1 MANIDASFG
10 LRPIGL
16 DNSSGPSPVLNKYI
30 IAAAEA
36 TDLFV
41 GDPVQLG
48 GTAILDLVDG
58 VTYST
63 VVRATAGS
71 GSFITGVIAA
81 FVPETDESPT
91 FKTDAVTQ
99 RTVLVADDPTQLFEI
114 QADGT
119 VAVTDFGETADIIFT
134 NAGSTATGLAGAELD
149 TSDIGTGSQ
158 LVIERM
164 GGVGSTGRNDI
175 TSANPVLVVRISEH
189 QKLNT
194 STGV

>member
-1 MANIDASFG
+1 MANIDAPFG

-16 DNSSGPSPVLNKYI
+16 DTSSGPTPVLNKYI
-30 IAAAEA
+30 IPAAEA

-41 GDPVQLG
+41 GDPVNLG

-58 VTYST
+58 VTYPT
-63 VVRATAGS
+63 VTRATAGS
-71 GSFITGVIAA
+71 GNFMIGVIVD
-81 FVPETDESPT
+81 FIPETDESPK

-99 RTVLVADDPTQLFEI
+99 RTVLVADDPSQLFEM
-114 QADGT
+114 QADGS
-119 VAVTDFGETADIIFT
+119 VALTDISETADLIFT
-134 NAGSTATGLAGAELD
+134 NAGSTATSLSGAEFD

-158 LVIERM
+158 LTIVRM

-175 TSANPVLVVRISEH
+175 DSANAVFVVRISEH

>member
-10 LRPIGL
+10 LRPVGL
-16 DNSSGPSPVLNKYI
+16 DGSSGPTPVLNKYI
-30 IAAAEA
+30 IAAADG

-41 GDPVQLG
+41 GDPVNLG
-48 GTAILDLVDG
+48 GTALLDLVDG
-58 VTYST
+58 VTYPT
-63 VVRATAGS
+63 VTRATAGT
-71 GSFITGVIAA
+71 GSFITGVIVA
-81 FVPETDESPT
+81 FVADTESSPT

-114 QADGT
+114 QADGS

-134 NAGSTATGLAGAELD
+134 NSGSTATGLSGAELK

-175 TSANPVLVVRISEH
+175 DSANPVLVVRISEH